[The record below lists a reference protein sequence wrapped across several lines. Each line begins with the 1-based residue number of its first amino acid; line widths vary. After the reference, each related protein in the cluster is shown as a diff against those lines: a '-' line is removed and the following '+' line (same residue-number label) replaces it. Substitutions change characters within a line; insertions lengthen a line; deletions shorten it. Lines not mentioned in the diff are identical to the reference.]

1 MLVIHVEKMY
11 LLLNLNQKICVSSC
25 FEQKYGKVLLNAD
38 RGEYYGGH
46 KVHLAG
52 GTWSDYESGKMYL
65 TEELFY
71 FFKRETKT
79 FPKDGK

>member
-1 MLVIHVEKMY
+1 M
-11 LLLNLNQKICVSSC
+11 CFGC

-65 TEELFY
+65 TEEHFI
-71 FFKRETKT
+71 FSKGRQRHFQKMGNNNPIGFSSNRAMERER
-79 FPKDGK
+79 